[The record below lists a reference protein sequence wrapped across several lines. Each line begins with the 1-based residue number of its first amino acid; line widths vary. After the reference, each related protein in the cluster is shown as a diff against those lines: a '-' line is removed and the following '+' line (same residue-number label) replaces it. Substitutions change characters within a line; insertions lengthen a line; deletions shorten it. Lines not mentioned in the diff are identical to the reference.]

1 MSSSSGARKGTG
13 PPWSITLASTGSR
26 LLGKRVGRMV
36 LRAAPSVCGVPVLL
50 RADGVS
56 NLEAPTGGGVKR
68 NDSLLGNRG
77 GTSVWTTLKEP
88 GVVSLASL
96 GEEGM

>member
-1 MSSSSGARKGTG
+1 M
-13 PPWSITLASTGSR
+13 
-26 LLGKRVGRMV
+26 
-36 LRAAPSVCGVPVLL
+36 
-50 RADGVS
+50 
-56 NLEAPTGGGVKR
+56 KR

>member
-1 MSSSSGARKGTG
+1 MKS
-13 PPWSITLASTGSR
+13 
-26 LLGKRVGRMV
+26 
-36 LRAAPSVCGVPVLL
+36 
-50 RADGVS
+50 
-56 NLEAPTGGGVKR
+56 

-96 GEEGM
+96 GEEGMYMRMGTFFSGVGVLSRRLLTLLNEVWSSAVC